1 MSRSA
6 LAFDGDRAI
15 TKILQARGG
24 TNLVNTLIMKF
35 GDSLSNWDLNFFVTS
50 MALFLKGRNIMEYP
64 VIAFFWASVVIP
76 VFATLIMIERRLT
89 KIETLLNFIYKD
101 KD

>member
-1 MSRSA
+1 
-6 LAFDGDRAI
+6 
-15 TKILQARGG
+15 
-24 TNLVNTLIMKF
+24 
-35 GDSLSNWDLNFFVTS
+35 